1 VPFAGFNNQ
10 SVRMIVRTSI
20 SGESVRIR
28 LANTFGDR
36 HVTVG
41 HATVAFPETDT
52 PERNDVDAATVHEVT
67 FGGSPSVLIP
77 KGSETLSDPVAMAV
91 PALHE
96 LVVTIH
102 LPTATGPPTFHSVGS
117 AQIYVGAGDLAAEPA
132 GTAFTGIRT
141 NLYYLAGIDVQTRW
155 SLGSVVALGDS
166 IVDGAFSTFNG
177 YTRWTDRLA
186 ERLQAERPLG
196 PFEIGVLNQG
206 IGGNQLT
213 HDGSEVGTPPVGSP
227 GLGINGLARLDKD
240 VFDQPGIRAAFVCLG
255 VNDIQLANDPAERII
270 AGLRQAANQLRAKNL
285 IAIGCIITPFE
296 GYVNWTPEKEVTR
309 QAVNDYLRTTSD
321 FHAVVDFASAV
332 ADPAQPTRLLPAFD
346 SGDHIH
352 PNPAG
357 YTAMGDAIPL
367 RVMS

>member
-1 VPFAGFNNQ
+1 MPFAGFNNQ

-28 LANTFGDR
+28 LANTFADR

-41 HATVAFPETDT
+41 HVTVALPETDT
-52 PERNDVDAATVHEVT
+52 PERTDIDAASVHEVT

-77 KGSETLSDPVAMAV
+77 KGSETLSDPVAMVV
-91 PALHE
+91 PSLQE
-96 LVVTIH
+96 LVVTLH
-102 LPTATGPPTFHSVGS
+102 LPAPTGPPTFHAVAS
-117 AQIYVGAGDLAAEPA
+117 AQVYIGAGDLAAEPA

-141 NLYYLAGIDVQTRW
+141 NLYFLAGIDVLTRR
-155 SLGSVVALGDS
+155 SLGSVVVLGDS

-186 ERLQAERPLG
+186 ERLQSERPLG

-213 HDGSEVGTPPVGSP
+213 HDGTEVGTPPAGSP

-240 VFDQPGIRAAFVCLG
+240 IFDQPGVKAAFICLG
-255 VNDIQLANDPAERII
+255 INDIQLSNDPAERII
-270 AGLRQAANQLRAKNL
+270 SGLRQAANQLKAKNL
-285 IAIGCIITPFE
+285 LAIGCIITPFE

-309 QAVNDYLRTTSD
+309 QAVNDYLRTTDD
-321 FHAVVDFASAV
+321 FHAVVDFAAAV
-332 ADPAQPTRLLPAFD
+332 ADPAQPTRLLPTLD

-357 YTAMGDAIPL
+357 YTAMGNAIPL
-367 RVMS
+367 RIMS